1 MFIPANNRSIPTNI
15 FSVNIYVKLV
25 FVMTHVYNKVPL
37 ENMKT
42 LSKLDYKVLKSLN
55 EQKKLT
61 KMLKNEQTI
70 DPPSRRKAVD
80 IEGW

>member
-1 MFIPANNRSIPTNI
+1 M
-15 FSVNIYVKLV
+15 
-25 FVMTHVYNKVPL
+25 PL
-37 ENMKT
+37 ENMET

-61 KMLKNEQTI
+61 KTLKNEQTI

-80 IEGW
+80 IECW

>member
-1 MFIPANNRSIPTNI
+1 M
-15 FSVNIYVKLV
+15 
-25 FVMTHVYNKVPL
+25 PL

-42 LSKLDYKVLKSLN
+42 LSKLDYKVLTILD
-55 EQKKLT
+55 EKKELT